1 MPDRFESQIFL
12 PLAFRP
18 EQLNHDTHSLMV
30 MGRMKPGT
38 TPQQA
43 NADMDGVARRNAQV
57 YPASNSGWGVKV
69 EPLQN
74 AFTTRDTVRN
84 LWLLMGA
91 VGFVLLI
98 ACVNVA
104 NLLLARGTVRQKEVA
119 VRAAL
124 GATRWQIFSQF
135 LAESL
140 ALAFIGGA
148 LGVGVAW
155 ASLKVVLT
163 LLPQYS
169 IPTEAEVRLNLP
181 VLLFS
186 FAATLLAGVLCGCA
200 PAWQGTHWDPA
211 DALKEGGRSGGA
223 TGRKGL
229 RRILVVVEFA
239 LALTLL
245 AGAGLVIH
253 SFWKLMRVDL
263 GFRQDHLLTFTL
275 PVRNDRFSHSEQ
287 INAFYRQLLEKIK
300 ALPGVVSASVSTGLP
315 VVGTNIGM
323 PFSIVGQPVS
333 NPSSRPGAGF
343 TMVTPDFFQTL
354 GIRIAKGRGFTEQDG
369 ATGAPVAVV
378 NDTFVDKYLFNS
390 DPLAQRL
397 VVDEPIPGPSRIG
410 PAIERQIVGVYHNV
424 HNNGVRQENFPEINV
439 PFWQSPW
446 PNATIS
452 VRTTGDPA
460 SMTNSITAVVQS
472 IDTNLPLDQVRTMDQ
487 IVDESLA
494 GERFAAILFATFASI
509 ALILAA
515 IGIYGVMSF
524 AVAQQTHEIG
534 LRMALGARPGQVLL
548 LVLQEGM
555 LLALM
560 GLILGLGGAYFV
572 ERALSSALYEVVA
585 ADSAVVAAVSILLFL
600 FAVLACYL
608 PARRATRVNPID
620 SLRYE

>member
-1 MPDRFESQIFL
+1 
-12 PLAFRP
+12 
-18 EQLNHDTHSLMV
+18 
-30 MGRMKPGT
+30 
-38 TPQQA
+38 
-43 NADMDGVARRNAQV
+43 
-57 YPASNSGWGVKV
+57 
-69 EPLQN
+69 
-74 AFTTRDTVRN
+74 
-84 LWLLMGA
+84 
-91 VGFVLLI
+91 
-98 ACVNVA
+98 
-104 NLLLARGTVRQKEVA
+104 
-119 VRAAL
+119 
-124 GATRWQIFSQF
+124 
-135 LAESL
+135 
-140 ALAFIGGA
+140 
-148 LGVGVAW
+148 
-155 ASLKVVLT
+155 
-163 LLPQYS
+163 
-169 IPTEAEVRLNLP
+169 
-181 VLLFS
+181 
-186 FAATLLAGVLCGCA
+186 
-200 PAWQGTHWDPA
+200 
-211 DALKEGGRSGGA
+211 
-223 TGRKGL
+223 
-229 RRILVVVEFA
+229 
-239 LALTLL
+239 
-245 AGAGLVIH
+245 
-253 SFWKLMRVDL
+253 
-263 GFRQDHLLTFTL
+263 
-275 PVRNDRFSHSEQ
+275 
-287 INAFYRQLLEKIK
+287 
-300 ALPGVVSASVSTGLP
+300 
-315 VVGTNIGM
+315 
-323 PFSIVGQPVS
+323 
-333 NPSSRPGAGF
+333 
-343 TMVTPDFFQTL
+343 MVTPDFFQTL